1 MDRLSSSDRKERH
14 VAEVGHA
21 SHIACCVAPDVL
33 VQERVDRGRHDSTVA
48 AVAAPVNVDRPE
60 RDAERLER
68 APDLSL
74 LVPSLHW

>member
-33 VQERVDRGRHDSTVA
+33 VQERFDRGRHDSTVA
-48 AVAAPVNVDRPE
+48 AVAAPVNVE
-60 RDAERLER
+60 QAGT
-68 APDLSL
+68 LSQL
-74 LVPSLHW
+74 LPSLYEWLYHRYTER